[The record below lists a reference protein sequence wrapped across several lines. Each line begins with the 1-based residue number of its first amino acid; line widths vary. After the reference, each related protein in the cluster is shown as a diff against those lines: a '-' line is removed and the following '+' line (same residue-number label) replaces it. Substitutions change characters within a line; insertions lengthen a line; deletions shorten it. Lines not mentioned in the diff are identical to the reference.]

1 MAAAAVSP
9 ELALIDPELR
19 AHALSGL
26 PRLEP
31 FDFLRFSGE
40 PRRHP
45 DLELFGF
52 LADLEEV
59 ERRERLPPVW
69 VAALAYAGFTLARTV
84 VVDLLIVLTIAVA
97 VALTQVS

>member
-19 AHALSGL
+19 ADALSGL
-26 PRLEP
+26 PSLEP

-52 LADLEEV
+52 LAEWEQG
-59 ERRERLPPVW
+59 ERQERLLPLW
-69 VAALAYAGFTLARTV
+69 VAALGYAGFTLARTV
-84 VVDLLIVLTIAVA
+84 VVDLLIVLAIAIA
-97 VALTQVS
+97 VALTQVT